1 MHVTHNEAI
10 ELLDAITQ
18 ISLEAV
24 GATTPP
30 SSAIEGQ
37 AWASH
42 DGDIAAW
49 RGGGWLFITPQVGWV
64 AWDKATA
71 TQNVWTATGWG
82 AQGSAPDFDNLSG
95 LGVNTASDAIN
106 KLSVAADATLL
117 THNGA
122 GHQLKINKAAGRGT
136 ASLRYQTNW
145 HGPICL
151 H

>member
-1 MHVTHNEAI
+1 MSDTSPLLSLPNIQVAQAQMHVTHNEAI

-30 SSAIEGQ
+30 NSAIEGQ

-42 DGDIAAW
+42 DGDFAAW

-71 TQNVWTATGWG
+71 TLNVWTATGWD
-82 AQGSAPDFDNLSG
+82 AQGSAPILTTCQV
-95 LGVNTASDAIN
+95 LAS
-106 KLSVAADATLL
+106 TPHL
-117 THNGA
+117 TPP
-122 GHQLKINKAAGRGT
+122 
-136 ASLRYQTNW
+136 TNCPW
-145 HGPICL
+145 PQMQPC
-151 H
+151 